1 MSEKPQVKQNHVFL
15 SCIARVAL
23 TNRFVTKSLRSAL
36 KEKIVFKGSLS
47 CFVQTLL
54 KSHSRRYRVK

>member
-1 MSEKPQVKQNHVFL
+1 M
-15 SCIARVAL
+15 ARVEL

-54 KSHSRRYRVK
+54 KSHSRRYRVKFIVRTVLIALQRTS